1 MKKLLLVLFAC
12 IASLS
17 VFAQNKKSAEIIKT
31 EALKQET
38 VLDSIDY
45 LKRNLDFADTAADT
59 RSLLYYTGTLQE
71 QLGLYTDAGNSYA
84 KAAGIAAHD
93 ASNMPKVTSEQL
105 VLNAVRANLC
115 AGNWETADS
124 YLNSAV
130 RNSKNEIVSATVKLY
145 SVWSELCKA
154 LSVPDADISDSIELL
169 KAYSSMQS
177 MKSVKAQIL
186 FTLWHLTS
194 ARIYA
199 DALNKEFPLS
209 PESSVANGKSQIMRV
224 PFWYFVPK
232 ENSAPS
238 AQNSQSESFEAAI
251 AGKKEDSV
259 QSEISLSQKHSG
271 KKQQLGLFKKKEN
284 ADDCIRKAK
293 QKGFDAYCYTET
305 RPSGN
310 TYFIVAVDEN
320 ASMTMGQKLK
330 NAGIDCYTIE

>member
-1 MKKLLLVLFAC
+1 MKKLLLAFFVC
-12 IASLS
+12 VSSVSL
-17 VFAQNKKSAEIIKT
+17 FAQNKKSAEIIKR

-130 RNSKNEIVSATVKLY
+130 RNSKNETVSATVKLY
-145 SVWSELCKA
+145 SVWSDLCKA
-154 LSVPDADISDSIELL
+154 SSVPGADISDSVELL

-177 MKSVKAQIL
+177 MKSVKAQVL

-194 ARIYA
+194 ARVYA
-199 DALNKEFPLS
+199 EELNREFPLS

-232 ENSAPS
+232 ENSAS
-238 AQNSQSESFEAAI
+238 SSQNRYVENSEVPA
-251 AGKKEDSV
+251 KESSV
-259 QSEISLSQKHSG
+259 QSEIPLSQKHPG

-293 QKGFDAYCYTET
+293 EKGFDAYCYTET
-305 RPSGN
+305 RSSGT

-320 ASMTMGQKLK
+320 SSMTMGQKLK

>member
-1 MKKLLLVLFAC
+1 MKKLLLAFFVC
-12 IASLS
+12 VSSVSL
-17 VFAQNKKSAEIIKT
+17 FAQNKKSAEIIKR

-130 RNSKNEIVSATVKLY
+130 RNSKNETVSATVKLY
-145 SVWSELCKA
+145 SVWSDLCKA
-154 LSVPDADISDSIELL
+154 SSVPGADISDSVELL
-169 KAYSSMQS
+169 KAYSSKQS
-177 MKSVKAQIL
+177 MKSVKAQVL

-194 ARIYA
+194 ARVYA
-199 DALNKEFPLS
+199 EELNREFPLS

-232 ENSAPS
+232 ENSAS
-238 AQNSQSESFEAAI
+238 SSQNRYVENSEVPA
-251 AGKKEDSV
+251 KESSV
-259 QSEISLSQKHSG
+259 QSEIPLSQKHPG

-305 RPSGN
+305 RSSGT

-320 ASMTMGQKLK
+320 SSMTMGQKLK

>member
-1 MKKLLLVLFAC
+1 MKKKLLVFFAC
-12 IASLS
+12 VASAA
-17 VFAQNKKSAEIIKT
+17 FAQNKKSAEIIKT

-45 LKRNLDFADTAADT
+45 LKRSLDFADTASDT
-59 RSLLYYTGTLQE
+59 RSLLYYMGTLQE

-84 KAAGIAAHD
+84 RAAGIAAHD
-93 ASNMPKVTSEQL
+93 ASNMPRVTSEQL

-124 YLNSAV
+124 YLSSAV
-130 RNSKNEIVSATVKLY
+130 RNSKNETVSAAVKLY

-154 LSVPDADISDSIELL
+154 SSVPGADISDSIELL

-177 MKSVKAQIL
+177 MKSVKAQVL

-194 ARIYA
+194 ARMYA

-209 PESSVANGKSQIMRV
+209 PEASVANGKSQIMRV

-232 ENSAPS
+232 ENSAS
-238 AQNSQSESFEAAI
+238 LSKSSQAESSGNSVPE
-251 AGKKEDSV
+251 KKESSV
-259 QSEISLSQKHSG
+259 QAEISLSQKHPG

-284 ADDCIRKAK
+284 ADDCVKNAR

-305 RPSGN
+305 RASGT

-320 ASMTMGQKLK
+320 AGMTMGQKLK

>member
-1 MKKLLLVLFAC
+1 MKKLLLVFC
-12 IASLS
+12 VCVASVS
-17 VFAQNKKSAEIIKT
+17 VFAQNKKSAEIIKK

-93 ASNMPKVTSEQL
+93 ASSMPKVTSEQL

-130 RNSKNEIVSATVKLY
+130 RNSKNETVSATVKLY
-145 SVWSELCKA
+145 SVWSDLCKA
-154 LSVPDADISDSIELL
+154 SSVPGADISDSMELL

-177 MKSVKAQIL
+177 MKSVKSQVL

-199 DALNKEFPLS
+199 EELNREFPLS
-209 PESSVANGKSQIMRV
+209 PEASVANGKSQIMRV

-232 ENSAPS
+232 ENSAS
-238 AQNSQSESFEAAI
+238 SSQNRYAENSESPT
-251 AGKKEDSV
+251 KENYV
-259 QSEISLSQKHSG
+259 QLEIPLSQKHPG

-305 RPSGN
+305 RSSGT

-320 ASMTMGQKLK
+320 SSMTMGQKLK

>member
-1 MKKLLLVLFAC
+1 MKKLLLAFFVC
-12 IASLS
+12 VSSVSL
-17 VFAQNKKSAEIIKT
+17 FAQNKKSAEIIKR

-130 RNSKNEIVSATVKLY
+130 RNSKNETVSATVKLY
-145 SVWSELCKA
+145 SVWSDLCKA
-154 LSVPDADISDSIELL
+154 SSVPGADISDSVELL

-177 MKSVKAQIL
+177 MKSVKAQVL

-194 ARIYA
+194 ARVYA
-199 DALNKEFPLS
+199 EELNREFPLS

-232 ENSAPS
+232 ENSAS
-238 AQNSQSESFEAAI
+238 SSQNRYVENSEVPA
-251 AGKKEDSV
+251 KESSV
-259 QSEISLSQKHSG
+259 QSEIPLSQKHPG

-305 RPSGN
+305 CSSGT

-320 ASMTMGQKLK
+320 SSMTMGQKLK

>member
-1 MKKLLLVLFAC
+1 MKKLLLAFFVC
-12 IASLS
+12 VSSVSL
-17 VFAQNKKSAEIIKT
+17 FAQNKKSAEIIKR

-130 RNSKNEIVSATVKLY
+130 RNSKNETVSATVKLY
-145 SVWSELCKA
+145 SVWSALCKA
-154 LSVPDADISDSIELL
+154 SSVPGADISDSVELL

-177 MKSVKAQIL
+177 MKSVKAQVL

-194 ARIYA
+194 ARVYA
-199 DALNKEFPLS
+199 EELNREFPLS

-232 ENSAPS
+232 ENSAS
-238 AQNSQSESFEAAI
+238 SSQNRYVENSEVPA
-251 AGKKEDSV
+251 KESSV
-259 QSEISLSQKHSG
+259 QSEIPLSQKHPG

-305 RPSGN
+305 RSSGT

-320 ASMTMGQKLK
+320 SSMTMGQKLK

>member
-1 MKKLLLVLFAC
+1 MKKLLLAFFVC
-12 IASLS
+12 VSSVSL
-17 VFAQNKKSAEIIKT
+17 FAQNKKSAEIIKR

-130 RNSKNEIVSATVKLY
+130 RNSKNETVSATVKLY
-145 SVWSELCKA
+145 SVWSDLCKA
-154 LSVPDADISDSIELL
+154 SSVPGADISDSVELL

-177 MKSVKAQIL
+177 MKSVKAQVL

-194 ARIYA
+194 ARVYA
-199 DALNKEFPLS
+199 EELNREFPLS

-232 ENSAPS
+232 ENSAS
-238 AQNSQSESFEAAI
+238 SSQNRYAENSEVPA
-251 AGKKEDSV
+251 KESSV
-259 QSEISLSQKHSG
+259 QSEIPLSQKHPG

-305 RPSGN
+305 RSSGT

-320 ASMTMGQKLK
+320 SSMTMGQKLK

>member
-1 MKKLLLVLFAC
+1 MKKLLLAFFAC
-12 IASLS
+12 VASAS
-17 VFAQNKKSAEIIKT
+17 IFAQNKKSAEIIKK

-45 LKRNLDFADTAADT
+45 LKHNLDFADTAADT

-130 RNSKNEIVSATVKLY
+130 RNSKNETVSATVKLY

-154 LSVPDADISDSIELL
+154 SSVPGADISDSLELL
-169 KAYSSMQS
+169 KAYSSMHS
-177 MKSVKAQIL
+177 MKSVKAQVL

-199 DALNKEFPLS
+199 DELNREFPLS

-232 ENSAPS
+232 ENSAS
-238 AQNSQSESFEAAI
+238 SSQNRYVENSEVPA
-251 AGKKEDSV
+251 KESSV
-259 QSEISLSQKHSG
+259 QSEIPLSQKHPG

-293 QKGFDAYCYTET
+293 EKGFDAYCYTET
-305 RPSGN
+305 RSSGT

-320 ASMTMGQKLK
+320 SSMTMGQKLK

>member
-1 MKKLLLVLFAC
+1 MKKLLLAFFVC
-12 IASLS
+12 VSSVSL
-17 VFAQNKKSAEIIKT
+17 FAQNKKSAEIIKR

-130 RNSKNEIVSATVKLY
+130 RNSKNETVSVTVKLY
-145 SVWSELCKA
+145 SVWSDLCKA
-154 LSVPDADISDSIELL
+154 SSVPGADISDSVELL

-177 MKSVKAQIL
+177 MKSVKAQVL

-194 ARIYA
+194 ARVYA
-199 DALNKEFPLS
+199 EELNREFPLS

-232 ENSAPS
+232 ENSAS
-238 AQNSQSESFEAAI
+238 SSQNRYAENSEVPA
-251 AGKKEDSV
+251 KESSV
-259 QSEISLSQKHSG
+259 QSEIPLSQKHPG

-305 RPSGN
+305 RSSGT

-320 ASMTMGQKLK
+320 SSMTMGQKLK

>member
-1 MKKLLLVLFAC
+1 MKKLLLAFFVC
-12 IASLS
+12 VSSVSL
-17 VFAQNKKSAEIIKT
+17 FAQNKKSAEIIKR

-130 RNSKNEIVSATVKLY
+130 RNSKNETVSATVKLY
-145 SVWSELCKA
+145 SVWSDLCKA
-154 LSVPDADISDSIELL
+154 SSVPGADISDSVELL

-177 MKSVKAQIL
+177 MKSVKAQVL

-194 ARIYA
+194 ARVYA
-199 DALNKEFPLS
+199 EELNREFPLS

-232 ENSAPS
+232 ENSAS
-238 AQNSQSESFEAAI
+238 SSQNRYVENSEVPA
-251 AGKKEDSV
+251 KESSV
-259 QSEISLSQKHSG
+259 QSEIPLSQKHPG

-305 RPSGN
+305 RSSGT

-320 ASMTMGQKLK
+320 SSMTMGQKLT
-330 NAGIDCYTIE
+330 NTSIDSYTIE

>member
-1 MKKLLLVLFAC
+1 MKKLLLAFFVC
-12 IASLS
+12 VSSVSL
-17 VFAQNKKSAEIIKT
+17 FAQNKKSAEIIKR

-59 RSLLYYTGTLQE
+59 RSLLYYTGTQQE

-130 RNSKNEIVSATVKLY
+130 RNSKNETVSATVKLY
-145 SVWSELCKA
+145 SVWSDLCKA
-154 LSVPDADISDSIELL
+154 SSVPGADISDSVELL

-177 MKSVKAQIL
+177 MKSVKAHVL
-186 FTLWHLTS
+186 FTLWHLSS
-194 ARIYA
+194 ARVYA
-199 DALNKEFPLS
+199 EELNREFPLS

-232 ENSAPS
+232 ENSAS
-238 AQNSQSESFEAAI
+238 SSQNRYVENSEVPA
-251 AGKKEDSV
+251 KESSV
-259 QSEISLSQKHSG
+259 QSEIPLSQKHPG

-305 RPSGN
+305 RSSGT

-320 ASMTMGQKLK
+320 SSMTMGQKLK

>member
-1 MKKLLLVLFAC
+1 MKKLLLAFFVC
-12 IASLS
+12 VSSVSL
-17 VFAQNKKSAEIIKT
+17 FAQNKKSAEIIKR

-130 RNSKNEIVSATVKLY
+130 RNSKNETVSATVKLY
-145 SVWSELCKA
+145 SVWSDLCKA
-154 LSVPDADISDSIELL
+154 SSVPGADISDSVELL

-177 MKSVKAQIL
+177 MKSVKAQVL

-194 ARIYA
+194 ARVYA
-199 DALNKEFPLS
+199 EELNREFPLS

-232 ENSAPS
+232 ENSAS
-238 AQNSQSESFEAAI
+238 SSQNRYVENSEVPA
-251 AGKKEDSV
+251 KESSV
-259 QSEISLSQKHSG
+259 QSEIPLSQKHPG

-305 RPSGN
+305 RSSGT

-320 ASMTMGQKLK
+320 SSMTMGQKLK

>member
-1 MKKLLLVLFAC
+1 MKKLLLAFFVC
-12 IASLS
+12 VSSVSL
-17 VFAQNKKSAEIIKT
+17 FAQNKKSAEIIKR

-130 RNSKNEIVSATVKLY
+130 RNSKNETVSATVKLY
-145 SVWSELCKA
+145 SGWSDLCKA
-154 LSVPDADISDSIELL
+154 SSVPGADISDSVELL

-177 MKSVKAQIL
+177 MKSVKAQVL

-194 ARIYA
+194 ARVYA
-199 DALNKEFPLS
+199 EELNREFPLS

-232 ENSAPS
+232 ENSAS
-238 AQNSQSESFEAAI
+238 SSQNRYAENSEVPA
-251 AGKKEDSV
+251 KESSV
-259 QSEISLSQKHSG
+259 QSEIPLSQKHPG

-305 RPSGN
+305 RSSGT

-320 ASMTMGQKLK
+320 SSMTMGQKLK

>member
-1 MKKLLLVLFAC
+1 MKKLLLAFFAC
-12 IASLS
+12 VASAS
-17 VFAQNKKSAEIIKT
+17 IFAQNKKSAEIIK
-31 EALKQET
+31 KET

-45 LKRNLDFADTAADT
+45 LKHNLDFADTAADT

-130 RNSKNEIVSATVKLY
+130 RNSKNETISATVKLY

-154 LSVPDADISDSIELL
+154 SSVPGADISDSLELL
-169 KAYSSMQS
+169 KAYSSMHS
-177 MKSVKAQIL
+177 MKSVKAQVL

-199 DALNKEFPLS
+199 DELNREFPLS

-232 ENSAPS
+232 ENSAS
-238 AQNSQSESFEAAI
+238 SSQNRYTENSKVPAKDS
-251 AGKKEDSV
+251 SV
-259 QSEISLSQKHSG
+259 QPEISLSQKHPG

-293 QKGFDAYCYTET
+293 EKGFDAYCYTET
-305 RPSGN
+305 RSSGT

-320 ASMTMGQKLK
+320 SSMTMGQKLK

>member
-1 MKKLLLVLFAC
+1 MKKLLLAFFVC
-12 IASLS
+12 VSSVSL
-17 VFAQNKKSAEIIKT
+17 FAQNKKSAEIIKR

-130 RNSKNEIVSATVKLY
+130 RNSKNETVSATVKLY
-145 SVWSELCKA
+145 SVWSDLCKA
-154 LSVPDADISDSIELL
+154 SSVPGADISDSVELL

-177 MKSVKAQIL
+177 MKTVKAQVL

-194 ARIYA
+194 ARVYA
-199 DALNKEFPLS
+199 EELNREFPLS

-232 ENSAPS
+232 ENSAS
-238 AQNSQSESFEAAI
+238 SSQNRYAENSEVPA
-251 AGKKEDSV
+251 KESSV
-259 QSEISLSQKHSG
+259 QSEIPLSQKHPG

-305 RPSGN
+305 RSSGT

-320 ASMTMGQKLK
+320 SSMTMGQKLK

>member
-1 MKKLLLVLFAC
+1 MKKLLLAFFVC
-12 IASLS
+12 VSSVSL
-17 VFAQNKKSAEIIKT
+17 FAQNKKSAEIIKR

-130 RNSKNEIVSATVKLY
+130 RNSKNETVSATVKLY
-145 SVWSELCKA
+145 SVWSDLCKA
-154 LSVPDADISDSIELL
+154 SSVPGADISDSVELL

-177 MKSVKAQIL
+177 MKSVKAQVL

-194 ARIYA
+194 ARVYA
-199 DALNKEFPLS
+199 EELNREFPLS

-232 ENSAPS
+232 ENSAS
-238 AQNSQSESFEAAI
+238 SSQNRYVENSEVPA
-251 AGKKEDSV
+251 KESSV
-259 QSEISLSQKHSG
+259 QSEIPLSQKHPG

-284 ADDCIRKAK
+284 AEDCIRKAK

-305 RPSGN
+305 RSSGT

-320 ASMTMGQKLK
+320 SSMTMGQKLK

>member
-1 MKKLLLVLFAC
+1 MKKLLLAFCVC
-12 IASLS
+12 VASVS
-17 VFAQNKKSAEIIKT
+17 VFAQNKKSAEIIKK

-130 RNSKNEIVSATVKLY
+130 RNSKNETVSATVKLY

-154 LSVPDADISDSIELL
+154 SSVPGADISDSVELL

-177 MKSVKAQIL
+177 MKSVKAQVL

-194 ARIYA
+194 ARVYA
-199 DALNKEFPLS
+199 EELNREFPLS
-209 PESSVANGKSQIMRV
+209 PEASVANGKRMGSAFKMT
-224 PFWYFVPK
+224 PK
-232 ENSAPS
+232 ASIED
-238 AQNSQSESFEAAI
+238 
-251 AGKKEDSV
+251 GKLDVMFTNKCF
-259 QSEISLSQKHSG
+259 
-271 KKQQLGLFKKKEN
+271 LGIHLIDMVIKFLKGNHVK
-284 ADDCIRKAK
+284 DG
-293 QKGFDAYCYTET
+293 KGFSYL
-305 RPSGN
+305 
-310 TYFIVAVDEN
+310 N
-320 ASMTMGQKLK
+320 ATDVRIIDQKAEMPIHLDGEVFSK
-330 NAGIDCYTIE
+330 SAKTAHIKILPGAITLLR

>member
-1 MKKLLLVLFAC
+1 MKKKLLVFFAC
-12 IASLS
+12 VASAA
-17 VFAQNKKSAEIIKT
+17 FAQNKKSAEIIKT

-45 LKRNLDFADTAADT
+45 LKRSLDFADTASDT
-59 RSLLYYTGTLQE
+59 RSLLYYMGTLQE

-84 KAAGIAAHD
+84 RAAGIAAHD
-93 ASNMPKVTSEQL
+93 ASNMPRVTSEQL

-124 YLNSAV
+124 YLSSAV
-130 RNSKNEIVSATVKLY
+130 RNSKNETVSAAVKLY

-154 LSVPDADISDSIELL
+154 SSVPVADISDSIELL

-177 MKSVKAQIL
+177 MKSVKAQVL

-194 ARIYA
+194 ARMYA

-209 PESSVANGKSQIMRV
+209 PEASVANGKSQIMRV
-224 PFWYFVPK
+224 PFWYFIPK
-232 ENSAPS
+232 ENSAS
-238 AQNSQSESFEAAI
+238 LSQSSQAESSGNSVPE
-251 AGKKEDSV
+251 KKESSV
-259 QSEISLSQKHSG
+259 QAEISLSQKHPG

-284 ADDCIRKAK
+284 ADDCVKNAR

-305 RPSGN
+305 RASGT

-320 ASMTMGQKLK
+320 AGMTMGQKLK

>member
-1 MKKLLLVLFAC
+1 MKKLLLAFFVC
-12 IASLS
+12 VSSVSL
-17 VFAQNKKSAEIIKT
+17 FAQNKKSAEIIKR

-130 RNSKNEIVSATVKLY
+130 RNSKNETVSATVKLY
-145 SVWSELCKA
+145 SVWSDLCKA
-154 LSVPDADISDSIELL
+154 SSVPGADISDSLELL

-177 MKSVKAQIL
+177 MKSVKAQVL

-194 ARIYA
+194 ARVYA
-199 DALNKEFPLS
+199 EELNREFPLS

-232 ENSAPS
+232 ENSAS
-238 AQNSQSESFEAAI
+238 SSQNRYVENSEVPA
-251 AGKKEDSV
+251 KESSV
-259 QSEISLSQKHSG
+259 QSEIPLSQKHPG

-305 RPSGN
+305 RSSGT

-320 ASMTMGQKLK
+320 SSMTMGQKLK

>member
-1 MKKLLLVLFAC
+1 MKKLLLAFFVC
-12 IASLS
+12 VSSVSL
-17 VFAQNKKSAEIIKT
+17 FAQNKKSAEIIKR

-130 RNSKNEIVSATVKLY
+130 RNSKNETVSATVKLY
-145 SVWSELCKA
+145 SVWSDLCKA
-154 LSVPDADISDSIELL
+154 SSVPGADISDSVELL

-177 MKSVKAQIL
+177 MKSVKAQVL

-194 ARIYA
+194 ARVYA
-199 DALNKEFPLS
+199 EELNREFPLS

-232 ENSAPS
+232 ENSAS
-238 AQNSQSESFEAAI
+238 SSQNRYAENSEVPA
-251 AGKKEDSV
+251 KESSV
-259 QSEISLSQKHSG
+259 QSEIPLSQKHPG

-305 RPSGN
+305 RSSGT

-320 ASMTMGQKLK
+320 SSMTMGQKLK
-330 NAGIDCYTIE
+330 NVGIDCYTIE

>member
-1 MKKLLLVLFAC
+1 MKKLLLAFFAC
-12 IASLS
+12 IASAS
-17 VFAQNKKSAEIIKT
+17 IFAQNKKSAEIIKK

-45 LKRNLDFADTAADT
+45 LKHNLDFADTAADT

-130 RNSKNEIVSATVKLY
+130 RNSKNETVSATVKLY

-154 LSVPDADISDSIELL
+154 SSVPGADISDSLELL
-169 KAYSSMQS
+169 KAYSSMHS
-177 MKSVKAQIL
+177 MKSVKAQVL

-199 DALNKEFPLS
+199 DELNREFPLS

-232 ENSAPS
+232 ENAASS
-238 AQNSQSESFEAAI
+238 SQNRYTENSKVPAKDS
-251 AGKKEDSV
+251 SV
-259 QSEISLSQKHSG
+259 QPEISLSQKHPG

-293 QKGFDAYCYTET
+293 EKGFDAYCYTET
-305 RPSGN
+305 RSSGT

-320 ASMTMGQKLK
+320 SSMTMGQKLK

>member
-1 MKKLLLVLFAC
+1 MKKLLLAFFVC
-12 IASLS
+12 VSSVSL
-17 VFAQNKKSAEIIKT
+17 FAQNKKSAEIIKR

-38 VLDSIDY
+38 VHDSIDY

-130 RNSKNEIVSATVKLY
+130 RNSKNETVSATVKLY
-145 SVWSELCKA
+145 SVWSDLCKA
-154 LSVPDADISDSIELL
+154 SSVPGADISDSVELL

-177 MKSVKAQIL
+177 MKSVKAQVL

-194 ARIYA
+194 ARVYA
-199 DALNKEFPLS
+199 EELNREFPLS

-232 ENSAPS
+232 ENSAS
-238 AQNSQSESFEAAI
+238 SSQNRYAENSEVPA
-251 AGKKEDSV
+251 KESSV
-259 QSEISLSQKHSG
+259 QSEIPLSQKHPG

-305 RPSGN
+305 RSSGT

-320 ASMTMGQKLK
+320 SSMTMGQKLK

>member
-1 MKKLLLVLFAC
+1 MKKLLLAFFVC
-12 IASLS
+12 VSSVSL
-17 VFAQNKKSAEIIKT
+17 FAQNKKSAEIIKR

-130 RNSKNEIVSATVKLY
+130 RNSKNETVSATVKLY
-145 SVWSELCKA
+145 SVWSDLCKA
-154 LSVPDADISDSIELL
+154 SSVPGADISDSVELL

-177 MKSVKAQIL
+177 MKSVKAQVL

-194 ARIYA
+194 ARVYA
-199 DALNKEFPLS
+199 EELNREFPLS

-232 ENSAPS
+232 ENSAS
-238 AQNSQSESFEAAI
+238 SSQNRYGENSEVPA
-251 AGKKEDSV
+251 KESSV
-259 QSEISLSQKHSG
+259 QSEIPLSQKHPG

-305 RPSGN
+305 RSSGT

-320 ASMTMGQKLK
+320 SSMTMGQKLK

>member
-1 MKKLLLVLFAC
+1 MKKLLLAFFVC
-12 IASLS
+12 VSSVSL
-17 VFAQNKKSAEIIKT
+17 FAQNKKSAEIIKR

-130 RNSKNEIVSATVKLY
+130 RNSKNETVSATVKLY
-145 SVWSELCKA
+145 SVWSDLCKA
-154 LSVPDADISDSIELL
+154 SSVPGADISDSVELL

-177 MKSVKAQIL
+177 MKSVKAQVL

-199 DALNKEFPLS
+199 DELNREFPLS

-232 ENSAPS
+232 ENSAS
-238 AQNSQSESFEAAI
+238 SSQNRYVENSEVPA
-251 AGKKEDSV
+251 KESSV
-259 QSEISLSQKHSG
+259 QSEIPLSQKHPG

-305 RPSGN
+305 RSSGT

-320 ASMTMGQKLK
+320 SSMTMGQKLK

>member
-1 MKKLLLVLFAC
+1 MKKLLLAFFVC
-12 IASLS
+12 VSSVSL
-17 VFAQNKKSAEIIKT
+17 FAQNKKSAEIIKR

-130 RNSKNEIVSATVKLY
+130 RNSKNETVSATVKLY

-154 LSVPDADISDSIELL
+154 SSVPGADISDSLELL
-169 KAYSSMQS
+169 KAYSSMHS
-177 MKSVKAQIL
+177 MKSVKAQVL

-199 DALNKEFPLS
+199 DELNREFPLS

-232 ENSAPS
+232 ENSAS
-238 AQNSQSESFEAAI
+238 SSQNRYVENSEVPA
-251 AGKKEDSV
+251 KESSV
-259 QSEISLSQKHSG
+259 QSEIPLSQKHPG

-305 RPSGN
+305 RSSGT

-320 ASMTMGQKLK
+320 SSMTMGQKLK

>member
-1 MKKLLLVLFAC
+1 MKKLLLAFFAC
-12 IASLS
+12 VASAS
-17 VFAQNKKSAEIIKT
+17 IFAQNKKSAEIIKK

-45 LKRNLDFADTAADT
+45 LKHNLDFADTAADT

-130 RNSKNEIVSATVKLY
+130 RNSKNETVSATVKLY

-154 LSVPDADISDSIELL
+154 SSVPGADISDSLELL
-169 KAYSSMQS
+169 KAYSSMHS
-177 MKSVKAQIL
+177 MKSVKAQVL

-199 DALNKEFPLS
+199 DELNREFPLS

-232 ENSAPS
+232 ENSASDCRNGSRRICFQTCLYYCS
-238 AQNSQSESFEAAI
+238 A
-251 AGKKEDSV
+251 
-259 QSEISLSQKHSG
+259 L
-271 KKQQLGLFKKKEN
+271 
-284 ADDCIRKAK
+284 
-293 QKGFDAYCYTET
+293 
-305 RPSGN
+305 
-310 TYFIVAVDEN
+310 
-320 ASMTMGQKLK
+320 
-330 NAGIDCYTIE
+330 